1 LIKRFR
7 YQIAIFLSVVGPG
20 IITANV
26 DNDSGGIFTYSQAGA
41 KYGYLPL
48 WTLIP
53 ITLLLIVTQE
63 MCSRMGAVTGK
74 GLSDLIREEFGLR
87 TTFFMMIALVLTN
100 FTNVIAE
107 FAGIASSLELFHIS
121 RYISVPI
128 CAVAVW
134 LLVVRGTY
142 SSVEKI
148 FLVACALYV
157 TYIISAFL
165 LKPNWK
171 EAAIYSVKPILMF
184 DTGYITMLIAMVGTS
199 IAPWMQFYLQSAI
212 VEKGITAREYVQSR
226 VEVIVGCIMTDV
238 VAFFI
243 IVSCAAAIWAHGAK
257 DINDAADAAV
267 ALKPFGQYA
276 YLLFSAGLFNA
287 SFFAACI
294 LPLST
299 VFTVCEG
306 LGFESGVDKRFNE
319 APEFYWLYTLLV
331 VLGAGVILW
340 PNFPLVKMILW
351 SQVLNGVLLP
361 VILIY
366 MVLLIN
372 KKSLMKEWTN
382 SAAYNAVAWVSV
394 VIMIG
399 LTLALASITIQ
410 QMGHPAG
417 AAVQPGSK
425 PLASSFTQM
434 QSNDSGRHSLKTNV
448 AKSGAAHVIGELF
461 GIGKFAH

>member
-1 LIKRFR
+1 VLRRFR
-7 YQIAIFLSVVGPG
+7 YQIAIFLAVVGPG
-20 IITANV
+20 LITANV
-26 DNDSGGIFTYSQAGA
+26 DNDSGGILTYSQAGA

-87 TTFFMMIALVLTN
+87 TTFFLMIALVLTN

-128 CAVAVW
+128 CAAAVW
-134 LLVVRGTY
+134 LLVVRGNY
-142 SSVEKI
+142 RSVEKV

-157 TYIISAFL
+157 TYIVSGFL
-165 LKPNWK
+165 LKPDWK
-171 EAAIYSVKPILMF
+171 EAAVYSVKPILMF
-184 DTGYITMLIAMVGTS
+184 DEGYITMLIAMVGTS

-212 VEKGITAREYVQSR
+212 VEKGVTAKEYVQSR
-226 VEVIVGCIMTDV
+226 IEVIVGCILTDV

-243 IVSCAAAIWAHGAK
+243 IVSCAAAIWSHGAK
-257 DINDAADAAV
+257 DIENAADAAV

-299 VFTVCEG
+299 SFTVCEG
-306 LGFESGVDKRFNE
+306 LGFETGVDKRFHE
-319 APEFYWLYTLLV
+319 APAFYWLYTLLV
-331 VLGAGVILW
+331 VLGAAIILW

-351 SQVLNGVLLP
+351 SQVINGVLLP
-361 VILIY
+361 VVLIY
-366 MVLLIN
+366 MVMLIN
-372 KKSLMKEWTN
+372 KKGLMKEWTN
-382 SAAYNAVAWVSV
+382 SHLYNAVAWISV

-399 LTLALASITIQ
+399 LTLALASITVK
-410 QMGHPAG
+410 QMT
-417 AAVQPGSK
+417 QPGNNAVEQQSK
-425 PLASSFTQM
+425 PVAQVKSYNSE
-434 QSNDSGRHSLKTNV
+434 RHSLKTNV
-448 AKSGAAHVIGELF
+448 AESRLSHLLSQLGRIWKSPD
-461 GIGKFAH
+461 

>member
-1 LIKRFR
+1 MLKRFR

-20 IITANV
+20 LITANV
-26 DNDSGGIFTYSQAGA
+26 DNDSGGILTYSQAGA

-87 TTFFMMIALVLTN
+87 TTFFLMIALVLTN

-107 FAGIASSLELFHIS
+107 FAGIATSLELFSIS
-121 RYISVPI
+121 RFISVPI

-134 LLVVRGTY
+134 LLVVRGNY
-142 SSVEKI
+142 RSVEKV
-148 FLVACALYV
+148 FLVACFLYV
-157 TYIISAFL
+157 TYIFSAFL
-165 LKPNWK
+165 LKPDWK
-171 EAAIYSVKPILMF
+171 QAAINSVKPIVMF
-184 DTGYITMLIAMVGTS
+184 NTDYIVMLIGMVGTS

-212 VEKGITAREYVQSR
+212 VEKGITAKEYVQSR
-226 VEVIVGCIMTDV
+226 IEVIIGCILTDV

-243 IVSCAAAIWAHGAK
+243 IVSCAAAIWEHGPKDIETAK
-257 DINDAADAAV
+257 DAALG
-267 ALKPFGQYA
+267 LKPFGQYA

-299 VFTVCEG
+299 VYTVCEG
-306 LGFESGVDKRFNE
+306 LGFESGVDKRFHE

-331 VLGAGVILW
+331 VLGAGVTLW

-361 VILIY
+361 FVLIY

-372 KKSLMKEWTN
+372 KKGLMKEWTN
-382 SAAYNAVAWVSV
+382 SRIYNAVAWVSV

-399 LTLALASITIQ
+399 LTLTLAAITVR
-410 QMGHPAG
+410 QMSPA
-417 AAVQPGSK
+417 ASVSPAKSSR
-425 PLASSFTQM
+425 PLADVQRDNSS
-434 QSNDSGRHSLKTNV
+434 RHSFKTDT
-448 AKSGAAHVIGELF
+448 GETRLAHLVR
-461 GIGKFAH
+461 

>member
-1 LIKRFR
+1 VLKRFR

-20 IITANV
+20 LITANV
-26 DNDSGGIFTYSQAGA
+26 DNDSGGILTYSQAGA

-87 TTFFMMIALVLTN
+87 TTFFMMIALVLCN

-128 CAVAVW
+128 CALAVW
-134 LLVVRGTY
+134 LLVVRGNY
-142 SSVEKI
+142 RSVEKV
-148 FLVACALYV
+148 FLVACVLYV
-157 TYIISAFL
+157 TYIFSAFL
-165 LKPNWK
+165 LKPDWK
-171 EAAIYSVKPILMF
+171 EAAVYSVKPILMF
-184 DTGYITMLIAMVGTS
+184 DEGYITMLIAMVGTS

-212 VEKGITAREYVQSR
+212 VEKGITAKEYVQSR
-226 VEVIVGCIMTDV
+226 IEVIVGCILTDV

-243 IVSCAAAIWAHGAK
+243 IVSCAAAIWAHGPK

-267 ALKPFGQYA
+267 ALKPFGRYA

-306 LGFESGVDKRFNE
+306 LGFESGVDKRFHE
-319 APEFYWLYTLLV
+319 APVFYWLFTLLI
-331 VLGAGVILW
+331 VLGGGVILW
-340 PNFPLVKMILW
+340 PNFPLVKMILF
-351 SQVLNGVLLP
+351 SQVINGVLLP
-361 VILIY
+361 VVLIY
-366 MVLLIN
+366 MVMLIN
-372 KKSLMKEWTN
+372 KKGLMKEWTN
-382 SAAYNAVAWVSV
+382 TRLYNAVAWVSV
-394 VIMIG
+394 IIMIG
-399 LTLALASITIQ
+399 LTLALASFTVK
-410 QMGHPAG
+410 QMLQPAG
-417 AAVQPGSK
+417 TAERDSSK
-425 PLASSFTQM
+425 PLAEM
-434 QSNDSGRHSLKTNV
+434 QRHHPGSHSLEPDV
-448 AKSGAAHVIGELF
+448 RESDASHVVR
-461 GIGKFAH
+461 

>member
-1 LIKRFR
+1 LLKRFR

-20 IITANV
+20 LITANV
-26 DNDSGGIFTYSQAGA
+26 DNDSGGILTYSLAGA

-87 TTFFMMIALVLTN
+87 TTFFLMIALVLTN

-107 FAGIASSLELFHIS
+107 FAGIATSLELFSIS
-121 RYISVPI
+121 RFISVPI
-128 CAVAVW
+128 CAIAVW
-134 LLVVRGTY
+134 LLIVRGNY
-142 SSVEKI
+142 RSVEKV
-148 FLVACALYV
+148 FLVACTLYV
-157 TYIISAFL
+157 TYIFSAFL
-165 LKPNWK
+165 LTPDWK
-171 EAAIYSVKPILMF
+171 QAAISSVKPIVML
-184 DTGYITMLIAMVGTS
+184 DTDYIVMLIGMVGTS

-212 VEKGITAREYVQSR
+212 VEKGITAKEYVQSR
-226 VEVIVGCIMTDV
+226 IEVVLGCILTDV

-243 IVSCAAAIWAHGAK
+243 IVSCAAAIWEHGPKDIDTAK
-257 DINDAADAAV
+257 DAAL

-306 LGFESGVDKRFNE
+306 LGFESGVDKRFHE

-331 VLGAGVILW
+331 VLGAGVTLW
-340 PNFPLVKMILW
+340 PGFPLVKMILW

-361 VILIY
+361 FVLIY

-372 KKSLMKEWTN
+372 KKGLMKEWTN
-382 SAAYNAVAWVSV
+382 SRIYNAVAWVSV

-399 LTLALASITIQ
+399 LTLTLAAITVRQ
-410 QMGHPAG
+410 LSPA
-417 AAVQPGSK
+417 ASRNSTESSR
-425 PLASSFTQM
+425 PLAQVQRDNPS
-434 QSNDSGRHSLKTNV
+434 RHSFKAYIRET
-448 AKSGAAHVIGELF
+448 AIAHLF
-461 GIGKFAH
+461 R